1 MVQRV
6 KLADNPQLCLPLIVL
21 HMTSCGQAQ
30 GRTTDGRMII
40 SASCVITLQSFSER
54 GDINCSTSSLC
65 CRKKIE
71 FASEC
76 NVYVTNNCLL
86 QKLFWYARKRNGIQ
100 KRLLH
105 VLLLEEWWIS
115 KNWHKVRLPSRK
127 LCNNHRFQYVKD
139 QRTCFMFCT
148 ETIST
153 DLVGP
158 AIIPS
163 RPGHC
168 PWQHSPP
175 VLRRLGPS
183 PAHLV
188 VCLLRSCLFK

>member
-139 QRTCFMFCT
+139 QGTCFTFCT
-148 ETIST
+148 ETISWSAGPCHY
-153 DLVGP
+153 LVQARPLPLAAQPPSAAEAGP
-158 AIIPS
+158 F
-163 RPGHC
+163 
-168 PWQHSPP
+168 
-175 VLRRLGPS
+175 
-183 PAHLV
+183 
-188 VCLLRSCLFK
+188 SCSSGCVSS

>member
-1 MVQRV
+1 MHLLNKQIMVQRV

-76 NVYVTNNCLL
+76 NVYVTIAYYKSCSDM
-86 QKLFWYARKRNGIQ
+86 QEREMAYRRG
-100 KRLLH
+100 
-105 VLLLEEWWIS
+105 
-115 KNWHKVRLPSRK
+115 
-127 LCNNHRFQYVKD
+127 
-139 QRTCFMFCT
+139 CFMCYCWRNDEFQR
-148 ETIST
+148 I
-153 DLVGP
+153 D
-158 AIIPS
+158 I
-163 RPGHC
+163 
-168 PWQHSPP
+168 
-175 VLRRLGPS
+175 
-183 PAHLV
+183 
-188 VCLLRSCLFK
+188 K